1 MIALDVLVGVS
12 YLLAALLLRRV
23 RQLALLAA
31 ATGVL
36 WFAADL
42 VQPLVFAHR
51 APLTHLLLLYPGTRL
66 RWRGQRW
73 LIGAVYAACLIYPIG
88 RLGVTTVVIFVLVVV
103 AILGGR
109 RASAAVSRRSVNLAS
124 AGAVLIWGL
133 LAAAGLARSA
143 GAELDAAFL
152 AAYEIVLIAVVA
164 VLVLD
169 DRYRRSRTAIVTNL
183 AVDLGAEPVRTL
195 RDLVADALGDPSV
208 VIGLVT
214 TDGFIDE
221 AGRPVTLRPQS
232 GQVTTDLLDR
242 RQRIAVLQH
251 DPALLRDRRLLDS
264 VTALAAIAL
273 ANIRLHQEVTANIS
287 EVAASRRRLLAVSD
301 AERDRLEHALEGEV
315 TTRLARVSTLF
326 AQLGTD
332 ELCRQ
337 LESTRETIRMFAR
350 GVYPRALNEI
360 GLAAIR
366 DLDPVGDVKITVP
379 DERFAPQVEAAAY
392 CLCLEALT
400 NAAKYAQA
408 TIVTA
413 SARIADGMLVVE
425 IADDGI
431 GGADPTN
438 GTGLLGLRDRLDAL
452 GGMLTVESSQDGTL
466 VHGAIPLDLP

>member
-23 RQLALLAA
+23 RGLALLAA

-36 WFAADL
+36 WFAGDL
-42 VQPLVFAHR
+42 VQPLVFVHR
-51 APLTHLLLLYPGTRL
+51 APLTHLLLLYPGTRF

-73 LIGAVYAACLIYPIG
+73 LIGGVYAACFIYPIA
-88 RLGVTTVVIFVLVVV
+88 RLGVTTVMIFVLVVV
-103 AILGGR
+103 AILVGR
-109 RASAAVSRRSVNLAS
+109 RASLAGSQRSVNLAS
-124 AGAVLIWGL
+124 AGAVLIWAL
-133 LAAAGLARSA
+133 LVAAALARWA
-143 GAELDAAFL
+143 GADLDAALL
-152 AAYEIVLIAVVA
+152 AAYETVLIAVVA
-164 VLVLD
+164 AVVLD
-169 DRYRRSRTAIVTNL
+169 NRYRRSRTAIVTNL
-183 AVDLGAEPVRTL
+183 AVDLGAEQARTL

-208 VIGLVT
+208 VIVLVT
-214 TDGFIDE
+214 GDGFVDE

-232 GQVTTDLLDR
+232 GQVITDLLDR
-242 RQRIAVLQH
+242 GQRIAVLQH
-251 DPALLRDRRLLDS
+251 DPALLRDRRLFDP

-273 ANIRLHQEVTANIS
+273 ANIRLHEEVTANIS

-301 AERDRLEHALEGEV
+301 AERDRLEQDLQGDV
-315 TTRLARVSTLF
+315 TTRLARVSTLV
-326 AQLGTD
+326 AQLGSD

-366 DLDPVGDVKITVP
+366 DLDRAGDIKITVP
-379 DERFAPQVEAAAY
+379 DERFAPPMEAAAY
-392 CLCLEALT
+392 FLSLEALT

-408 TIVTA
+408 TIVTV
-413 SARIADGMLVVE
+413 SIMTTGGMLLVE

-431 GGADPTN
+431 GGADPAN

-452 GGMLTVESSQDGTL
+452 GGVLTVESSQDGTL
-466 VHGAIPLDLP
+466 VRGAIPLDLP